1 MFSQIIIF
9 PKNISTTVLGKKIVR
24 CFRSNTLSSLKSLC
38 LEYGGRSCDAQKG
51 GIYQFTTTTKTLCS
65 TYSPKWKSRTHMWST
80 NSQRRISICGALTCV
95 SLRRRQRK
103 KFPPS
108 FVSFS
113 PLLPCAWKKKS
124 EHLIW
129 YNRALCPRIA
139 LPLTPSF
146 SFLFSRT

>member
-80 NSQRRISICGALTCV
+80 NSQRRISMWSTH
-95 SLRRRQRK
+95 LRFPTTKAAK
-103 KFPPS
+103 KIPS
-108 FVSFS
+108 FFRLFFPS
-113 PLLPCAWKKKS
+113 LTLCLEK
-124 EHLIW
+124 EI
-129 YNRALCPRIA
+129 RAPNMI
-139 LPLTPSF
+139 
-146 SFLFSRT
+146 

>member
-1 MFSQIIIF
+1 MFNQVIIF

-80 NSQRRISICGALTCV
+80 NSQRRSSMWSTH
-95 SLRRRQRK
+95 LRFTTTKAAK
-103 KFPPS
+103 KIPS
-108 FVSFS
+108 FFRLFF
-113 PLLPCAWKKKS
+113 PLGPCAWKKKS
-124 EHLIW
+124 EHLNMI
-129 YNRALCPRIA
+129 
-139 LPLTPSF
+139 
-146 SFLFSRT
+146 